1 MKRRPRSGY
10 LVLSVLV
17 AHVALISVQIDTVRG
32 TSLLHTATFGVLA
45 EMQRLVSSTVAS
57 ARDVWSGYVSLR
69 DVREENVE
77 LQEMVARLEM
87 RVQAQDALVR
97 QAHSLERLLELDREV
112 DLLTLSARVIG
123 VDATPWFRTVTV
135 DRGIRHGVRL
145 DMAVIAPGGVVGR
158 VVGTPGMRAAQVQ
171 LIVDRNA
178 AAGVLIERTR
188 VPGVVVGAG
197 DGLGLHM
204 DYVSNLED
212 VRVGDTVVTSG
223 TDGIYP
229 HGLVVGTV
237 TVVER
242 GTDLY
247 KSIGVEP
254 AIGFDR
260 LEHVLIVTNDDRLAA
275 ADEVR

>member
-17 AHVALISVQIDTVRG
+17 AHVALISAQIDTVPG
-32 TSLLHTATFGVLA
+32 TSLLHTVTFGLLA
-45 EMQRLVSSTVAS
+45 EMQRAVSSTVAS
-57 ARDVWSGYVSLR
+57 ARDVWTGYVSLR

-247 KSIGVEP
+247 KSISVEP
-254 AIGFDR
+254 AIGFNR

>member
-1 MKRRPRSGY
+1 MKKRQRAGHV
-10 LVLSVLV
+10 VLGVLI
-17 AHVALISVQIDTVRG
+17 AHLALISAQVDTGAG
-32 TSLLHTATFGVLA
+32 TSVLHVATFGLLA
-45 EMQRLVSSTVAS
+45 EMQRAASSTVAA
-57 ARDVWSGYVSLR
+57 ARGLWNGYVSLQGVHR
-69 DVREENVE
+69 RNIELEEA
-77 LQEMVARLEM
+77 VARLEL
-87 RVQAQDALVR
+87 RVQAQDALAQ
-97 QAHSLERLLELDREV
+97 QAHSLERLLELDRES
-112 DLLTLSARVIG
+112 DLITLSARVIG

-158 VVGTPGMRAAQVQ
+158 VARVPGMRAAQVQ

-178 AAGVLIERTR
+178 AAGGLLERTR

-197 DGLGLHM
+197 DGLGLRM

-212 VRVGDTVVTSG
+212 VRVGDAVVTSG

-229 HGLVVGTV
+229 HGLAIGTV
-237 TVVER
+237 TTVER

-254 AIGFDR
+254 AMQFDR
-260 LEHVLIVTNDDRLAA
+260 LEHVLIVTNDERLATA
-275 ADEVR
+275 EEVR